1 MQSPAQILRAEI
13 AAAGSVSFARFMEA
27 ALYTPG
33 LGYYERRREQI
44 GRGGDYFTSVSVG
57 PVFGE
62 LLAARFARWL
72 RELET
77 PHPRLVEL
85 GPHDGRLAGD
95 LLQALSALA
104 PDLWPRLEYLLV
116 DASPTRRT
124 WQAETLHPHR
134 DRVRWVDDLAELG
147 SGSIAGVIFGNEF
160 FDALPVHRLG
170 WDAARREW
178 FEWRVG
184 WDGRRFCWIRPGP
197 GCAGNALP
205 AALRV
210 ALAAELPHLVDPAVQ
225 EVLPHG
231 FTVEFCPAA
240 RAAWSAAARA
250 LGRGWLVAVDY
261 GFTDA
266 AVAGPARPHGT
277 LRAFAGHR
285 QQTDVLADPGEQD
298 LTADVNFAALR
309 AEGERAGLRTAELV
323 SQGRFLVETLRE
335 TPLAEH
341 WAPAQRRQFQT
352 LVHPQHLGERF
363 KVLVQTRLLPSK

>member
-1 MQSPAQILRAEI
+1 
-13 AAAGSVSFARFMEA
+13 MEV

-33 LGYYERRREQI
+33 QGYYERRRDRI
-44 GRGGDYFTSVSVG
+44 GRAGDYYTSVSVG

-72 RELET
+72 RELQT

-95 LLQALSALA
+95 LLEALCLQA

-124 WQAETLHPHR
+124 WQAETLHAHR
-134 DRVRWVDDLAELG
+134 DRVRWVNDLAQLG
-147 SGSIAGVIFGNEF
+147 SGSVTGVIFGNEF

-170 WDAARREW
+170 WDTTRRDW

-184 WDGRRFCWIRPGP
+184 WDGRRFCWVRPGQD
-197 GCAGNALP
+197 GAWNALP
-205 AALRV
+205 AALRT
-210 ALAAELPHLVDPAVQ
+210 ALATEHPHLVDPDVQ
-225 EVLPHG
+225 AVLPDA
-231 FTVEFCPAA
+231 FTVELCPAA
-240 RAAWSAAARA
+240 RAAWSAAART
-250 LGRGWLVAVDY
+250 LERGGLVAVDY
-261 GFTDA
+261 GYTDA
-266 AVAGPARPHGT
+266 AAVGPARPHGT
-277 LRAFAGHR
+277 VRAYAGHR
-285 QQTDVLADPGEQD
+285 QQADVLANPGEQD

-309 AEGERAGLRTAELV
+309 AEGERAGLRTTELV

-335 TPLAEH
+335 MPLAEH
-341 WAPAQRRQFQT
+341 WGPAQRRQFQT

-363 KVLVQTRLLPSK
+363 KVLVQTRLPPVK

>member
-1 MQSPAQILRAEI
+1 MQPPAQILRAEI
-13 AAAGSVSFARFMEA
+13 AAAGPVTFARFMEA

-33 LGYYERRREQI
+33 LGYYERRRDRI
-44 GRGGDYFTSVSVG
+44 GRGGDYYTSVSVG

-95 LLQALSALA
+95 LLEALRAQA

-124 WQAETLHPHR
+124 WQAETLRAHR
-134 DRVRWVDDLAELG
+134 DRVRWVNAPAELG
-147 SGSIAGVIFGNEF
+147 NGSIAGVVFGNEF
-160 FDALPVHRLG
+160 FDALPVHRVG
-170 WDAARREW
+170 WDVARREW
-178 FEWRVG
+178 FEWHVG
-184 WDGRRFCWIRPGP
+184 WDGRRFCWVRPGRD
-197 GCAGNALP
+197 GAWNTLP
-205 AALRV
+205 AALRT
-210 ALAAELPHLVDPAVQ
+210 ALAAELPHLVDPDVQ
-225 EVLPHG
+225 AVLPDG
-231 FTVEFCPAA
+231 FTVELCPAA
-240 RAAWSAAARA
+240 RAGWLAAARA
-250 LGRGWLVAVDY
+250 LERGRLVVVDY

-266 AVAGPARPHGT
+266 AAVGPARPHGT
-277 LRAFAGHR
+277 LRAYAGHR
-285 QQTDVLADPGEQD
+285 LQTDVLAEPGEQD

-341 WAPAQRRQFQT
+341 WGPAQRRQFQT